1 MKVQRLFGF
10 ADTVSFSPI
19 FPEGLKGIKVT
30 DTVCAKDQSNVEI
43 PFEIED
49 QALVGSVNFD
59 LSCKIKFNG
68 IELAEKVPVS
78 FEVIENKQV
87 QAENNNQIDQED
99 PQN

>member
-1 MKVQRLFGF
+1 M
-10 ADTVSFSPI
+10 
-19 FPEGLKGIKVT
+19 
-30 DTVCAKDQSNVEI
+30 CAKDQSNVEI

-49 QALVGSVNFD
+49 QALVGSVNFY
-59 LSCKIKFNG
+59 LSYKIKFNG